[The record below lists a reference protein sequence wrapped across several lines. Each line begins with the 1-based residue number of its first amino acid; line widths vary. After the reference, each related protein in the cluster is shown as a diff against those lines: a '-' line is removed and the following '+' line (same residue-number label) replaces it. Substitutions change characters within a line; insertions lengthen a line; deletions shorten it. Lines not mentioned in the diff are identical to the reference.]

1 MVERLFYEGAVA
13 MERLL
18 EEGRQ
23 EIRWPRETIVS
34 LEVRENSASA
44 MIDVDLPEAED
55 MPTKLAAV
63 PSRGM
68 KLP

>member
-1 MVERLFYEGAVA
+1 MVERLFYEDAVA

-23 EIRWPRETIVS
+23 DIRRRRETIVS
-34 LEVRENSASA
+34 LEVRENGASA
-44 MIDVDLPEAED
+44 MIDADLPEAQD
-55 MPTKLAAV
+55 IPTKLAAV
-63 PSRGM
+63 PSRGT